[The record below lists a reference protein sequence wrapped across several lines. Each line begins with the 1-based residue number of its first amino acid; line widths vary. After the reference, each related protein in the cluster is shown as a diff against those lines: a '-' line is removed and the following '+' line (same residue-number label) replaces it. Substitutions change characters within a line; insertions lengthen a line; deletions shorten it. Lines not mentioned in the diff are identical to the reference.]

1 MPKNFLKEIRETKNI
16 SQVELAKK
24 IGVSKAHISKF
35 EKGTFAVS
43 FKVLNKI
50 AEALDVS
57 PEKIMTGEFK
67 DNFAARLLIRL

>member
-35 EKGTFAVS
+35 NSEFQASTKTLCVS
-43 FKVLNKI
+43 DCV
-50 AEALDVS
+50 V
-57 PEKIMTGEFK
+57 
-67 DNFAARLLIRL
+67 